1 MGLRDRVWGAGAQ
14 VPRLPEPLQVH
25 CLDVLSRGS
34 RSFAAAGRLLGPALR
49 ERLAAVY
56 AFCRE
61 ADDAVDEA
69 PDDVAARAALAHLT
83 TRLDRTFGG
92 HPVGKTEAALAWV
105 CAETQLPRA
114 PFDFLLEGFA
124 WDLEGRRYA
133 GIEDL
138 KAYCVRVA
146 STVGVLCAWVL
157 GAQRRFEL
165 ERACDLGIA
174 MQLTN
179 IARDIGDDARMGRI
193 YLPLA
198 WCAEEGLDVDAW
210 LAAPTFAGDVQRLV
224 RRLVG
229 EADHYYA
236 RADQGLI
243 YLPGFGGWSIS
254 AARLIYAG
262 IHGSLEKQHYDSV
275 SCRAFT
281 SRRFKMKAALKA
293 LTLAPSK
300 WAHCPPEPSAAP
312 LLNAI
317 LAARG

>member
-1 MGLRDRVWGAGAQ
+1 MGFRERAWGADPRA
-14 VPRLPEPLQVH
+14 PRLPEALQAH

-34 RSFAAAGRLLGPALR
+34 RSFATAGRLLGPALR

-69 PDDVAARAALAHLT
+69 PSADAAQAALAHLT
-83 TRLDRTFGG
+83 TRLDRVFAGQPMG
-92 HPVGKTEAALAWV
+92 NTEAALAWV
-105 CAETQLPRA
+105 CAQTGLPRG

-124 WDLEGRRYA
+124 WDLEGRRYMR
-133 GIEDL
+133 IEDL

-179 IARDIGDDARMGRI
+179 IARDIGDDARQGRL
-193 YLPLA
+193 YLPLD
-198 WCAEEGLDVDAW
+198 WCTEEGLDVAAW
-210 LAAPTFAGDVQRLV
+210 LALPTFGGDVQRLV
-224 RRLVG
+224 RRLVT
-229 EADHYYA
+229 EAEHYYT
-236 RADQGLI
+236 RADQGLV

-281 SRRFKMKAALKA
+281 SRRFKLMAALKA
-293 LTLAPSK
+293 LALTPQK

-317 LAARG
+317 VSADR